1 MVNKKYDFSILE
13 NLTRL
18 DWIIFFAVLVITLF
32 AVYIGNYVTRHKNNS
47 FNLIE
52 HLVMGRKLTLPL
64 FVGTLVAT
72 WYGGIF
78 GVTQIAFEKGIY
90 NFITQGFFWYV
101 AYLIFAFFMVGKI
114 SQHEALTLP
123 DLIGKM
129 FGPKSRKVAAIFNFF
144 NVVPIAYI
152 ISLGLFIKTFT
163 GWSLE
168 ASMVSGLAVV
178 LSYSL
183 WGGLRSVVISDMV
196 QFFVMVTSVFLVI
209 LFSYSQFGGL
219 SFLKEQLS
227 PKYFTITSDENYWQ
241 LFAWGFIA
249 LSTLVDP
256 NFYQRCF
263 AAKKPQVAKKGIL
276 ISTLVWVIFDL
287 CTTFGAMYAKAV
299 IPHASSGE
307 AYLIYSINLLPG
319 GLKGFFLAGILA
331 TILSTLDSYLFLA
344 GSTLT
349 YDLSPRKFSK
359 KSGYHILGIL
369 FVGFLGIL
377 MASIFEGD
385 IKLVWKTLGSY
396 SAGCLLFP
404 VVYGYLSHRKISDLS
419 FVATCLVSAFTMT
432 LWRLFP
438 QEVLGTQIDSLYIGV
453 LTSFIMLLS
462 TSWPSKAS

>member
-1 MVNKKYDFSILE
+1 
-13 NLTRL
+13 
-18 DWIIFFAVLVITLF
+18 
-32 AVYIGNYVTRHKNNS
+32 
-47 FNLIE
+47 
-52 HLVMGRKLTLPL
+52 
-64 FVGTLVAT
+64 
-72 WYGGIF
+72 
-78 GVTQIAFEKGIY
+78 
-90 NFITQGFFWYV
+90 
-101 AYLIFAFFMVGKI
+101 
-114 SQHEALTLP
+114 
-123 DLIGKM
+123 M

-276 ISTLVWVIFDL
+276 ISTLVL
-287 CTTFGAMYAKAV
+287 
-299 IPHASSGE
+299 S
-307 AYLIYSINLLPG
+307 LI
-319 GLKGFFLAGILA
+319 
-331 TILSTLDSYLFLA
+331 
-344 GSTLT
+344 
-349 YDLSPRKFSK
+349 
-359 KSGYHILGIL
+359 HI
-369 FVGFLGIL
+369 
-377 MASIFEGD
+377 
-385 IKLVWKTLGSY
+385 
-396 SAGCLLFP
+396 
-404 VVYGYLSHRKISDLS
+404 
-419 FVATCLVSAFTMT
+419 
-432 LWRLFP
+432 
-438 QEVLGTQIDSLYIGV
+438 
-453 LTSFIMLLS
+453 
-462 TSWPSKAS
+462 